1 MGSTED
7 KQKFLSLILA
17 FIQSETNNPSFH
29 IQILECNHWQSS
41 RIFCIAF
48 KIIMLKNLL
57 IIAKMPK
64 EYFFKMIDLLR
75 WMHNNL
81 APMYRNLIVSMIS
94 QLITI
99 TLESVLTFL
108 RPIINQMLTD
118 TKSHG
123 LINILRHFRIL

>member
-1 MGSTED
+1 
-7 KQKFLSLILA
+7 
-17 FIQSETNNPSFH
+17 
-29 IQILECNHWQSS
+29 
-41 RIFCIAF
+41 
-48 KIIMLKNLL
+48 
-57 IIAKMPK
+57 MPK